1 MRLRPAKTLPECA
14 TCAAIAALLK
24 KAQAGS
30 PKPRVTK
37 RALLIEA
44 KPTR

>member
-1 MRLRPAKTLPECA
+1 MNSQAPCK

-30 PKPRVTK
+30 PQARVLKSALKTK
-37 RALLIEA
+37 TTEDR
-44 KPTR
+44 R

>member
-1 MRLRPAKTLPECA
+1 MNSQAPCK

-30 PKPRVTK
+30 PQARVSK
-37 RALLIEA
+37 SALTIKA